1 MTRLLVVLVF
11 LGAIPIA
18 SGQEEYFT
26 LEPFEEETMLPDLAI
41 EEEVEEE
48 ILGTPVQRL
57 AYSISEFGYDLYR
70 LVANLDPRA
79 NVFLS
84 PLSVASSLSA
94 LSLGDLSTMKELLQ
108 RTLNYGPL
116 RDLDVHPV
124 FKELLVETSAQPK
137 QFRTVARIYG
147 KEKLRMRANFM
158 NQVSQFY
165 GSRPK
170 ALTGKTAVDIR
181 SINQWVRTQTDRHIT
196 EAISTIPHNHSLLLL
211 SAAYFNGK
219 LVTRFRSDNTHLQT
233 FRTGFLQE
241 VAISMMTSPHYPMR
255 YGFDSELGCKIGL
268 FPYQGDV
275 SLLVFLPSG
284 PMYNMTGI
292 EDSLTPVFVH
302 DLVSQLQS
310 VWASVSLP
318 KLNINTKLELKNV
331 LADMNLSPLYSS
343 SVLKKL
349 SLTPVSVSSI
359 THTASMSLDEKGAQ
373 DADLRNP
380 TGPQLDLEF
389 HVNQPF
395 ILVVYDNASGSLLH
409 IGRVIDPRN
418 LGTSQHGG
426 PA

>member
-1 MTRLLVVLVF
+1 MRVLVVLVF
-11 LGAIPIA
+11 LGAIPLG
-18 SGQEEYFT
+18 SSQEEYLT
-26 LEPFEEETMLPDLAI
+26 LEPFEEETVLPDLVVK
-41 EEEVEEE
+41 EEVEEE

-70 LVANLDPRA
+70 LVANSDPRA

-94 LSLGDLSTMKELLQ
+94 LSLGDLSRVKELVQ
-108 RTLNYGPL
+108 QTLNYGSL
-116 RDLDVHPV
+116 QDLDVHRV
-124 FKELLVETSAQPK
+124 FKDLLAEISAQPK
-137 QFRTVARIYG
+137 QFRTAARIYS
-147 KEKLRMRANFM
+147 KQKLRMRAAFM

-170 ALTGKTAVDIR
+170 ALTGNTPADIR
-181 SINQWVRTQTDRHIT
+181 NINQWVRTQTDRHIT
-196 EAISTIPHNHSLLLL
+196 QAISTIPHSLSLLLL
-211 SAAYFNGK
+211 SATHFSGK
-219 LVTRFRSDNTHLQT
+219 LVTSFNSANTHLQT
-233 FRTGFLQE
+233 FRTGSMQE
-241 VAISMMTSPHYPMR
+241 VDIPMMTSPHYPMR
-255 YGFDSELGCKIGL
+255 YGYDSELRCKIGL

-284 PMYNMTGI
+284 PLYNMTGI

-318 KLNINTKLELKNV
+318 RLKINSRLELKNV
-331 LADMNLSPLYSS
+331 LADMNLSPLYTS

-349 SLTPVSVSSI
+349 SPIPVSISSI
-359 THTASMSLDEKGAQ
+359 THTASLLLDEKGTQ
-373 DADLRNP
+373 DTDLSNP
-380 TGPQLDLEF
+380 TSPRLNLEF

-409 IGRVIDPRN
+409 IAKVFDPRN
-418 LGTSQHGG
+418 LVASLHTGL
-426 PA
+426 A